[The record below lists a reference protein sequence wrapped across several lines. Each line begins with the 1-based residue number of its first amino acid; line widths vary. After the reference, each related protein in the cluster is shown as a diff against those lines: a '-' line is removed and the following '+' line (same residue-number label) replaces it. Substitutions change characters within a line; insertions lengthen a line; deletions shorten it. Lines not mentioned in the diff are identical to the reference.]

1 MHKTIE
7 EINLALSTLRVTF
20 SKDDMD
26 PFNIVNETLK
36 AFPSITRIVN
46 LNPIEYK
53 CSDEQ
58 FIVRLTE
65 EDKIMVQKRYCLD
78 NKYINSY
85 EMLFRLENTGKVE
98 DKFRV
103 YKLIGYPIN
112 QFKVK

>member
-7 EINLALSTLRVTF
+7 EINLGLSTLRVTF
-20 SKDDMD
+20 SKDYMD

-36 AFPSITRIVN
+36 AFPSIARIE
-46 LNPIEYK
+46 NPNAIEYK